1 MNKLVF
7 AIAIPCL
14 ATSLFP
20 ACKRDM
26 PPVVAARWS
35 AMEDLARAAGPICDK
50 VLALPE
56 CPIEPD
62 HLSHPDAPPI
72 ARLPASSL
80 MGADEVRQVE
90 VFCES
95 KPRGQER
102 FTHSCYLQHYFDSHS
117 PQRDVPSTC
126 DKKKPYPGW
135 ENTKDGLEVVS
146 GSDCRE
152 RLYWVS
158 LPRRSP
164 AGHTVLARAYFYID
178 GHPPAVA
185 PTPAPP

>member
-7 AIAIPCL
+7 VIVISCL
-14 ATSLFP
+14 ATSLLP
-20 ACKRDM
+20 GCKKDM

-50 VLALPE
+50 VLALPQ
-56 CPIEPD
+56 CPLEPD
-62 HLSHPDAPPI
+62 HLPHPDAPPI
-72 ARLPASSL
+72 VRLPTSPL
-80 MGADEVRQVE
+80 IGATEVREVE
-90 VFCES
+90 VYCEL
-95 KPRGQER
+95 KPEGHEV
-102 FTHSCYLQHYFDSHS
+102 FTHSCYLQHYFDPHS
-117 PQRDVPSTC
+117 PQRDVASTC

-146 GSDCRE
+146 GLDCRE

-158 LPRRSP
+158 LLRRSP
-164 AGHTVLARAYFYID
+164 AGHTVHARAYFYID